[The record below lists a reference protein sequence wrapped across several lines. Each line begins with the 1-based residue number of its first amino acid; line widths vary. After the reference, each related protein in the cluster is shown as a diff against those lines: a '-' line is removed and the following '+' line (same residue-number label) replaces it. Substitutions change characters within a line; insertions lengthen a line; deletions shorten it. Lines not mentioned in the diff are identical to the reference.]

1 MKLLLYTFMWQ
12 IFSIAQDEKYK
23 AVLARKMLMKNIVL
37 KEFYQKAKKSYV
49 NHISVKQA
57 HPRTRI

>member
-1 MKLLLYTFMWQ
+1 MWQ